1 MRPTWCPGIV
11 LVLGIGAATQAL
23 GCGGTETPGRDGGGA
38 LADTGV
44 DAAAIHDGGGD
55 RDAAGHD
62 GGPPVDA
69 SMPSD
74 AFAAADAA
82 DAADASTG
90 LDAYTAADA
99 YAPTDAATANDA
111 AVTGPTLPVGHCG
124 AQRGRYFPASSWIY
138 TDVSAAPVRSDSAAT
153 TTWLTSQ
160 GGWGTA
166 QFQID
171 FSMVV
176 VDATSSSPRY
186 TGEAPGYYEPDCER
200 GVSMPLPAGGH
211 VEGGT
216 GYVCPGGDCHL
227 LVLDLGAHRLY
238 EGYRASFDG
247 TRYRSLCNIA
257 WNTDVDLW
265 GAPPASGTVPN
276 PLTRNWGQGL
286 GCTST
291 DAAGFPVAPLLL
303 TVGDAMSGRVEHA
316 IRFILPNDRMQ
327 RAPTASGAGPTWVWP
342 ATHAGG
348 PTADHPDAPIYGSR
362 FRLRASFD
370 AAARGIDTSSPAIQ
384 AILYGLQH
392 YGMVLADGGDVPLTA
407 EDDTGCGTT
416 WADLGID
423 SHSLFGIRPGDF
435 EVIDTGGSGNGY
447 DCVPNAAR

>member
-1 MRPTWCPGIV
+1 MRHTWRSGIA
-11 LVLGIGAATQAL
+11 LVLGMGAL
-23 GCGGTETPGRDGGGA
+23 GCGGTETPGTDGGGA
-38 LADTGV
+38 LGDTGV
-44 DAAAIHDGGGD
+44 DAASMRDGGGD
-55 RDAAGHD
+55 RDAGGLD
-62 GGPPVDA
+62 GGQSVDA
-69 SMPSD
+69 FTSGD
-74 AFAAADAA
+74 AFTADDALVA
-82 DAADASTG
+82 DDAFTAADAST
-90 LDAYTAADA
+90 AADA
-99 YAPTDAATANDA
+99 ATPNDA
-111 AVTGPTLPVGHCG
+111 AVTGPTFPVGHCG

-138 TDVSAAPVRSDSAAT
+138 TDISAAPVRSTSAAT
-153 TTWLTSQ
+153 TTWLTSH
-160 GGWGTA
+160 GGWGTT

-176 VDATSSSPRY
+176 VDASASSPHY
-186 TGEAPGYYEPDCER
+186 TGEAPGYYEPDCVR
-200 GVSMPLPAGGH
+200 GISVPLPAGGH

-227 LVLDLGAHRLY
+227 LVLDLGAHRLFEAY
-238 EGYRASFDG
+238 QASFDG
-247 TRYRSLCNIA
+247 TRYRSSCNIA

-265 GAPPASGTVPN
+265 GAPPASGTIPD
-276 PLTRNWGQGL
+276 PATRNWGQGL

-316 IRFILPNDRMQ
+316 IRFILPNERMQ
-327 RAPTASGAGPTWVWP
+327 HAPTAGGAGPTWVWP

-348 PTADHPDAPIYGSR
+348 PSADHPDAPIYGSR

-370 AAARGIDTSSPAIQ
+370 AAAHGLDASNPAIQ

-392 YGMVLADGGDVPLTA
+392 YGMVLADGGSVPLTA

-423 SHSLFGIRPGDF
+423 SHSLFGIVPGDF

-447 DCVPNAAR
+447 DCVPNPAR